1 MVNQN
6 TRSIPPW
13 YRRQILR
20 EQGGYCANLK
30 CMKTQALNWRE
41 CETDHIIPWKE
52 GGRTFRW
59 NLRVLCISCHK
70 NITRSYSKKR
80 AKICQVLRS
89 IGAGEENEVIVIE

>member
-30 CMKTQALNWRE
+30 CMKNHPLNWRE

-80 AKICQVLRS
+80 AKICAMMNQLQQQD
-89 IGAGEENEVIVIE
+89 NEVIVIE